1 MRFWAGLGFSTGLA
15 GVALLSA
22 CWTKELLAPTF
33 AVFTAPQIDW
43 RSTAPSRSTRPVI
56 SIFFT
61 SLIGASFG
69 SPNDSTILRVRALA
83 HHEFWIDRHSH
94 RAGFKRRHR
103 RYEA

>member
-22 CWTKELLAPTF
+22 CSTKELLAPTP
-33 AVFTAPQIDW
+33 AVFTAPQNRLVVD
-43 RSTAPSRSTRPVI
+43 
-56 SIFFT
+56 
-61 SLIGASFG
+61 GAQPINASG
-69 SPNDSTILRVRALA
+69 DLNLLYVT
-83 HHEFWIDRHSH
+83 WIDRHSH